1 MTRGGSQLRVN
12 HPPDINHA
20 LGLLNR
26 WFDQLAAILPG
37 DLADGRALAVLAARN
52 DSIPD
57 LDTAD
62 LGDERSLAERML
74 FDQAVAGRRRQ
85 TAALLAS
92 LVEMQA
98 TISLG
103 EALQRARRAALLR
116 AVLHAI
122 LAVPEHG
129 GAVATAAALTSALPA
144 SAAEGGIA
152 FSADGEAVRIEL
164 RLGRE
169 TETIATMKAT
179 GP

>member
-1 MTRGGSQLRVN
+1 
-12 HPPDINHA
+12 
-20 LGLLNR
+20 
-26 WFDQLAAILPG
+26 
-37 DLADGRALAVLAARN
+37 
-52 DSIPD
+52 
-57 LDTAD
+57 
-62 LGDERSLAERML
+62 ML